1 MEGLLFGADE
11 GDVLKDRQL
20 SRMLCVKLLGFG
32 VYRNLAG
39 LFFGVNECLSEDCGK
54 ELISILSV
62 FLSYYTLG
70 ILILES
76 AKAKRSEAKN
86 VSEQKSVKNFF
97 GGITDFQIFHRSLFY
112 SS

>member
-1 MEGLLFGADE
+1 MLNYLGLEFIGTWQDCFL
-11 GDVLKDRQL
+11 
-20 SRMLCVKLLGFG
+20 
-32 VYRNLAG
+32 
-39 LFFGVNECLSEDCGK
+39 ECLGEDCGK